1 MQSLFSHLPG
11 LLKMSAQASVL
22 IVLVLVSQWVCGRR
36 LQPRWR
42 CALWLLVL
50 LRLALPWNIPSPAS
64 LFNIVKLPAV
74 AQGALPETIPGP
86 VIEAPVSQSAHIPV
100 HVAPAKIHW
109 LAWLWAGGAL
119 FVAGCAAFGHYRIH
133 RRVMRQRPVTDGPT
147 LDLLEDCK
155 ALMQVVTP
163 VTLIE
168 LEGIESPTLFGFLR
182 PRLLLPAGLASSFS
196 REELRHVFL
205 HELAH
210 IKRHDILAGWLM
222 LALQTVHWFNPLVWL
237 AFHRL
242 RVDRELACDALA
254 LSYARPGENESYGLT
269 IIKLLERFGRA
280 VWAPG
285 LAGILENKKQMKE
298 RITMIAKYHR
308 TERGLALAI
317 CLLAGLG
324 VVTLTDAQSGRDGAN
339 ADARS
344 GAGQPLQLAQ
354 NSKETG
360 MPGWSLQEKLN
371 LAESGNQ
378 WAMYDLWDAYYRGKH
393 GIQPEPAQADKWLG
407 ELVHNLWAVRFEPV
421 GDFAP
426 SNPGQFLGR
435 INQYSPSRSGRT
447 NIGAASFFRTT
458 VQGDKLVGSFLSNY
472 PDELKANLAKV
483 PGVQVTAT
491 EQMTAP
497 EFIKYEQSPQ
507 ESLWSVQQKVKAA
520 QAGNQWA
527 VYDLWDA
534 YYRGKHGVQPDAA
547 EANKWLGELVKDV
560 WVVRFEPVEDFA
572 PTNPAE
578 FLGRI
583 HKYSSSRSG
592 QTNIGAASFFRTTK
606 QGDKL
611 VGSFL
616 SNYPEQL
623 KASLAEVPGLKVT
636 STEQM
641 TPEQFIQY
649 EQSPQESL

>member
-1 MQSLFSHLPG
+1 MQTMFSHFPG

-22 IVLVLVSQWVCGRR
+22 IVLVLAAQWLCGRR

-50 LRLALPWNIPSPAS
+50 LRLALPWTIPSRAS
-64 LFNIVKLPAV
+64 LFNVVRLPAA
-74 AQGALPETIPGP
+74 AQPAPAETIPGP
-86 VIEAPVSQSAHIPV
+86 VFDGPASQPGQPAHIPL
-100 HVAPAKIHW
+100 APTGGKTQWFAS

-119 FVAGCAAFGHYRIH
+119 LVAGCAAFGHYRIH
-133 RRVMRQRPVTDGPT
+133 RRVVRRRPVTDGPT
-147 LDLLEDCK
+147 LDLMEDCK
-155 ALMQVVTP
+155 ALMHVVTP

-168 LEGIESPTLFGFLR
+168 LEGIESPTLFGFIR
-182 PRLLLPAGLASSFS
+182 PRLLLPGGLASSFS

-210 IKRHDILAGWLM
+210 IKRRDILAGWLM

-237 AFHRL
+237 AFYRL
-242 RVDRELACDALA
+242 RADRELACDALA

-280 VWAPG
+280 VWAPS

-298 RITMIAKYHR
+298 RITMIAKFHK
-308 TERGLALAI
+308 TERGLALAV

-324 VVTLTDAQSGRDGAN
+324 VVTLTDAQTGRNGA
-339 ADARS
+339 S
-344 GAGQPLQLAQ
+344 QPLQLAE
-354 NSKETG
+354 NNKGTG
-360 MPGWSLQEKLN
+360 TPGWSLQEKLN

-378 WAMYDLWDAYYRGKH
+378 WAVYDLWDAYYRGEH
-393 GIQPEPAQADKWLG
+393 GIQPDPTQADKWLG
-407 ELVHNLWAVRFEPV
+407 ELVQNLWVVRFETV

-426 SNPGQFLGR
+426 SNPGEFLGR

-483 PGVQVTAT
+483 PDLQVTST
-491 EQMTAP
+491 EQITPAD
-497 EFIKYEQSPQ
+497 FIKYEQSPQ

-520 QAGNQWA
+520 QVGNQWA
-527 VYDLWDA
+527 MYDLWDA
-534 YYRGKHGVQPDAA
+534 YYRGKHGVQPDAG

-560 WVVRFEPVEDFA
+560 WVVRFEPVDDFA
-572 PTNPAE
+572 PTNPGE
-578 FLGRI
+578 FLQRI
-583 HKYSSSRSG
+583 HEHSSSRSG
-592 QTNIGAASFFRTTK
+592 QNNIGAASFFRTTK
-606 QGDKL
+606 QGDRL

-623 KASLAEVPGLKVT
+623 KTSLSKVPGLKVT
-636 STEQM
+636 SAEQIS
-641 TPEQFIQY
+641 PEQFIQY

>member
-1 MQSLFSHLPG
+1 MQSLFSHFPD
-11 LLKMSAQASVL
+11 LLKMSAQASIL
-22 IVLVLVSQWVCGRR
+22 IVLVLAAQWICGRR

-50 LRLALPWNIPSPAS
+50 LRLALPWTIPSPAS
-64 LFNIVKLPAV
+64 LFNVVKLPAA
-74 AQGALPETIPGP
+74 AQPAPAEPNRGP
-86 VIEAPVSQSAHIPV
+86 MIDRPVSQSAHIPV
-100 HVAPAKIHW
+100 TAASAKKQW
-109 LAWLWAGGAL
+109 LQWLWAGGAL

-133 RRVMRQRPVTDGPT
+133 RQVLRQRPLTDGPT

-155 ALMQVVTP
+155 ALMGVVTP
-163 VTLIE
+163 LTLIE
-168 LEGIESPTLFGFLR
+168 LKGIESPTLFGFLR
-182 PRLLLPAGLASSFS
+182 PRLLLPVGLTSSFS

-222 LALQTVHWFNPLVWL
+222 LALQSVHWFNPLVWL

-269 IIKLLERFGRA
+269 VIKLLERFGRA

-298 RITMIAKYHR
+298 RITMIAKFHK
-308 TERGLALAI
+308 TERGLALAV

-324 VVTLTDAQSGRDGAN
+324 MVTLTDAQSGRNRARG
-339 ADARS
+339 DAS
-344 GAGQPLQLAQ
+344 QPLQLAQ
-354 NSKETG
+354 NNQATG
-360 MPGWSLQEKLN
+360 APGWSLQEKLN
-371 LAESGNQ
+371 LAETGNQ
-378 WAMYDLWDAYYRGKH
+378 WAIYDLWDAYYRGKH
-393 GIQPEPAQADKWLG
+393 GIQPDPAQADKWLAQ
-407 ELVHNLWAVRFEPV
+407 LIQNLWVVRFEPV

-426 SNPGQFLGR
+426 GNPGEFLGR

-483 PGVQVTAT
+483 PELQVTST
-491 EQMTAP
+491 EQITAAD
-497 EFIKYEQSPQ
+497 FIKYEQSPQ

-527 VYDLWDA
+527 MYDLWDA
-534 YYRGKHGVQPDAA
+534 YYRGNHGVQSDAA
-547 EANKWLGELVKDV
+547 EANKWLGELVKDL
-560 WVVRFEPVEDFA
+560 WVVRFEPVDDFA
-572 PTNPAE
+572 PTNPSE
-578 FLGRI
+578 FLQRI
-583 HKYSSSRSG
+583 HQHSSSRSG
-592 QTNIGAASFFRTTK
+592 KNNIGAASFFRTTK

-636 STEQM
+636 SAEQIS
-641 TPEQFIQY
+641 PEQFIQY
-649 EQSPQESL
+649 EQSQQESL